1 MEHPKRSFIK
11 SITWRIVAV
20 LITMAAVYM
29 YSKDL
34 KESLVVGIGANLV
47 KFLLYYW
54 HERLWNNVTFGRIK
68 QPEYEI

>member
-11 SITWRIVAV
+11 SITWRVIAVVTTMVA
-20 LITMAAVYM
+20 IYI
-29 YSKDL
+29 YSGDL

-47 KFLLYYW
+47 KFFLYYW

-68 QPEYEI
+68 RPEYQI

>member
-20 LITMAAVYM
+20 LITMAAIYI

-34 KESLVVGIGANLV
+34 KESLVFGIGANLV